1 MVNKVFRD
9 PLYGYVRVN
18 DEIIDELINTS
29 EFQRLRRIKQ
39 LCGVSMVFHM
49 ADHTRFSHSLGA
61 YELARE
67 VLEKVKDVDNELT
80 DYEKTVFLCSALL
93 HDIGHG
99 PYSHSFEKIFKI
111 NHEIM
116 TINIILGDT
125 SINKALKKYDARLPK
140 DIASVI
146 NHEHKFPLIEQ
157 LVSSQLDVDRMD
169 YLKRD
174 AYFTGAQFGDIDIEK
189 ILRGMLVKDKK
200 IVFKYNCV
208 PNIEDYLMS
217 RYHMYYQVYFHP
229 VSRCFEVMLEM
240 IYERW
245 YELIKIG
252 YPFKTDVSL
261 LIDVIDKKDVDT
273 YLKIDD
279 VYVNGCIQQFQYED
293 DPILKDLAFRL
304 FNRKLFNNI
313 DLKYASKE
321 QVAEVKK
328 YKDNP
333 KYYYKEDVVSKSAY
347 DYQIDEQI
355 NILVPGDKEVDLLH
369 FSPIVEALSKSSEYI
384 SKLIYYS
391 EI

>member
-1 MVNKVFRD
+1 MLTKVFRD

-18 DEIIDELINTS
+18 DEIIDELINS
-29 EFQRLRRIKQ
+29 KEFQRLRRIKQ

-67 VLEKVKDVDNELT
+67 VLEKVSDVKNELSS
-80 DYEKTVFLCSALL
+80 YEQIVFLCSALL

-111 NHEIM
+111 NHEQM

-125 SINKALKKYDARLPK
+125 DINKILKKYDPKLPN
-140 DIASVI
+140 DIASII
-146 NHEHKFPLIEQ
+146 NHEHKYPLIEQ

-169 YLKRD
+169 YLRRD

-189 ILRGMLVKDKK
+189 ILRGMLVRNGK
-200 IVFKYNCV
+200 ILYKYNSV

-240 IYERW
+240 IYDRW
-245 YELIKIG
+245 YELIKKG
-252 YPFKTDVSL
+252 YNFKADVSL
-261 LIDVIDKKDVDT
+261 LINVIDSKTVDS

-279 VYVNGCIQQFQYED
+279 FYVNGCIQQFQYEE
-293 DPILKDLAFRL
+293 DPVLKDLAYRL
-304 FNRKLFNNI
+304 FNRKLFNHI
-313 DLKYASKE
+313 DLKYATVE
-321 QVAEVKK
+321 QIKEVKS

-333 KYYYKEDVVSKSAY
+333 KYYYREDVVSKSAY
-347 DYQIDEQI
+347 DYKIDEQI
-355 NILVPGDKEVDLLH
+355 NILIPGDKEVDLLH
-369 FSPIVEALSKSSEYI
+369 FSPIVEAFSKSSEYI
-384 SKLIYYS
+384 STLIYYS

>member
-1 MVNKVFRD
+1 MLTKVFRD

-18 DEIIDELINTS
+18 DEIIDELINS
-29 EFQRLRRIKQ
+29 KEFQRLRRIKQ

-67 VLEKVKDVDNELT
+67 VLEKVSDVKQELSS
-80 DYEKTVFLCSALL
+80 YEQIVFLCSALL

-111 NHEIM
+111 NHEQM

-125 SINKALKKYDARLPK
+125 DINKILKKYDPKLPN
-140 DIASVI
+140 DIASII

-169 YLKRD
+169 YLRRD

-189 ILRGMLVKDKK
+189 ILRGMLVRNGK
-200 IVFKYNCV
+200 ILYKYNSV

-240 IYERW
+240 IYDRW
-245 YELIKIG
+245 YELIKTG
-252 YPFKTDVSL
+252 YSFKTDVSL
-261 LIDVIDKKDVDT
+261 LINVIDSKTVES

-279 VYVNGCIQQFQYED
+279 FYVNGCIQQFQYEE
-293 DPILKDLAFRL
+293 DPILKDLAYRL
-304 FNRKLFNNI
+304 FNRKLFNHI
-313 DLKYASKE
+313 DLKYATAE
-321 QVAEVKK
+321 QVKEVKK

-333 KYYYKEDVVSKSAY
+333 KYYYREDVVSKSAY
-347 DYQIDEQI
+347 DYTIDEQI

-369 FSPIVEALSKSSEYI
+369 FSPIVEAFSKSSEYI
-384 SKLIYYS
+384 STLIYYS

>member
-293 DPILKDLAFRL
+293 DPIIKDLAYRL
-304 FNRKLFNNI
+304 FNRKLFSHI
-313 DLKYASKE
+313 DLKYATDS
-321 QVAEVKK
+321 EVEKVK
-328 YKDNP
+328 QFKNNK

-355 NILVPGDKEVDLLH
+355 KILIPGDKEVDLLE
-369 FSPIVEALSKSSEYI
+369 FSPIVKAFSKSSKYT
-384 SKLIYYS
+384 SRLIYYS

>member
-1 MVNKVFRD
+1 MLSKVFRD

-18 DEIIDELINTS
+18 DEIIDELINCS
-29 EFQRLRRIKQ
+29 IFQRLRRIKQ

-49 ADHTRFSHSLGA
+49 ADHTRFSHSLGT

-67 VLEKVKDVDNELT
+67 VLEKVSDVKNELS
-80 DYEKTVFLCSALL
+80 DYEQIVFLCSALL

-111 NHEIM
+111 SHETM
-116 TINIILGDT
+116 TSNIILQDT
-125 SINKALKKYDARLPK
+125 EINRILKKYNAKLPE

-169 YLKRD
+169 YLRRD

-189 ILRGMLVKDKK
+189 ILRGMLVKDGK
-200 IVFKYNCV
+200 ILFKYNSV

-217 RYHMYYQVYFHP
+217 RYHMYYQVYYHP

-245 YELIKIG
+245 YELIKSG
-252 YPFKTDVSL
+252 YKFKTDVSL
-261 LIDVIDKKDVDT
+261 LINVIDTKTVESF
-273 YLKIDD
+273 LKIDD
-279 VYVNGCIQQFQYED
+279 FYVNGCIQQFQYED

-369 FSPIVEALSKSSEYI
+369 FSPIVEAFSKSSEYI

>member
-1 MVNKVFRD
+1 MLSKVFRD

-18 DEIIDELINTS
+18 EKIIDELINTT

-67 VLEKVKDVDNELT
+67 VIEKVTDVDNALN
-80 DYEKTVFLCSALL
+80 DYEKIVFLCSALL

-111 NHEIM
+111 SHETM
-116 TINIILGDT
+116 TVNIILGNT
-125 SINKALKKYDARLPK
+125 EINSVLKKYDAKLPK

-146 NHEHKFPLIEQ
+146 NHEHKYPLIEQ

-169 YLKRD
+169 YLRRD

-189 ILRGMLVKDKK
+189 ILRGMLVRNGK
-200 IVFKYNCV
+200 IMYKYNSV

-240 IYERW
+240 IYARW
-245 YELIKIG
+245 YELIKCG
-252 YPFKTDVSL
+252 YKFKTDVSL
-261 LIDVIDKKDVDT
+261 LINVIDTKTIDS

-279 VYVNGCIQQFQYED
+279 FYVNGCIQQFQYEND
-293 DPILKDLAFRL
+293 SILKDLAYRL
-304 FNRKLFNNI
+304 FNRKLFNHI
-313 DLKYASKE
+313 DLKYASEE
-321 QVAEVKK
+321 QINEVKL
-328 YKDNP
+328 YKNNP

-347 DYQIDEQI
+347 DYEIDEQI
-355 NILVPGDKEVDLLH
+355 NILIPGDKEVDLLH
-369 FSPIVEALSKSSEYI
+369 FSPIVKAFSKSSKYI

>member
-1 MVNKVFRD
+1 MLTKVFRD

-18 DEIIDELINTS
+18 DEIIDELINAK

-67 VLEKVKDVDNELT
+67 VLEKVSDVKNELSS
-80 DYEKTVFLCSALL
+80 YEQIVFLCSALL

-99 PYSHSFEKIFKI
+99 PYSHSFEKIFGI
-111 NHEIM
+111 NHEQM

-125 SINKALKKYDARLPK
+125 DINKILKKYDPKLPN
-140 DIASVI
+140 DIASII
-146 NHEHKFPLIEQ
+146 NHEHKYPLIEQ

-169 YLKRD
+169 YLRRD

-189 ILRGMLVKDKK
+189 ILRGMLVKNGK
-200 IVFKYNCV
+200 ILYKYNSV

-240 IYERW
+240 IYARW
-245 YELIKIG
+245 YELIKNG
-252 YPFKTDVSL
+252 YNFNSDVSL
-261 LIDVIDKKDVDT
+261 LINVIDSKTVDS

-279 VYVNGCIQQFQYED
+279 FYVNGCIQQFQYEN

-304 FNRKLFNNI
+304 FNRKLFSHI
-313 DLKYASKE
+313 DLKYAAEDQIK
-321 QVAEVKK
+321 EVKK
-328 YKDNP
+328 LKDN
-333 KYYYKEDVVSKSAY
+333 KNYYYKEDVVSKSAY
-347 DYQIDEQI
+347 DYTIDEQI
-355 NILVPGDKEVDLLH
+355 NILVPGDKVVDLLH
-369 FSPIVEALSKSSEYI
+369 FSPIVEAFSKSSEYI
-384 SKLIYYS
+384 STLIYYS

>member
-18 DEIIDELINTS
+18 DEIIDELINST

-67 VLEKVKDVDNELT
+67 VLEKVIDVKNALN

-93 HDIGHG
+93 HDVGHG

-111 NHEIM
+111 SHETM
-116 TINIILGDT
+116 TNNIILGD
-125 SINKALKKYDARLPK
+125 SHINKILTKYNPNLAS

-146 NHEHKFPLIEQ
+146 SHKHKFPLIEQ

-169 YLKRD
+169 YLRRD

-189 ILRGMLVKDKK
+189 ILRGMLVKNGK
-200 IVFKYNCV
+200 ILFKYNSV

-240 IYERW
+240 IYQRW
-245 YELIKIG
+245 YELIKSG
-252 YPFKTDVSL
+252 YQFRTDVSL
-261 LIDVIDKKDVDT
+261 LIDVIDKKTVDAF
-273 YLKIDD
+273 LKIDD
-279 VYVNGCIQQFQYED
+279 VYVNGCIQQFQYEKD
-293 DPILKDLAFRL
+293 RILSDLATRL
-304 FNRKLFNNI
+304 FNRKLFNHI
-313 DLKYASKE
+313 DLKYASDE
-321 QVAEVKK
+321 QVDEIKK
-328 YKDNP
+328 LKNND
-333 KYYYKEDVVSKSAY
+333 KYYYKEDVVAKSAY

-355 NILVPGDKEVDLLH
+355 KVLIPGDKEVDLLE
-369 FSPIVEALSKSSEYI
+369 FSPIVKAFSRSSKYT

>member
-1 MVNKVFRD
+1 MLTKVFRD

-18 DEIIDELINTS
+18 DEIIDELINAK

-67 VLEKVKDVDNELT
+67 VLEKVSDVKNELSS
-80 DYEKTVFLCSALL
+80 YEQIVFLCSALL

-99 PYSHSFEKIFKI
+99 PYSHSFEKIFGI
-111 NHEIM
+111 NHEQM

-125 SINKALKKYDARLPK
+125 DINKILKKYDPKLPN

-169 YLKRD
+169 YLRRD

-189 ILRGMLVKDKK
+189 ILRGMLVRNGK
-200 IVFKYNCV
+200 VCFKYNAV

-240 IYERW
+240 IYDRW
-245 YELIKIG
+245 YQLIKTG
-252 YPFKTDVSL
+252 YNFKTDVSL
-261 LIDVIDKKDVDT
+261 LINVIDSKTVDS

-279 VYVNGCIQQFQYED
+279 FYVNGCIQQFQYEE
-293 DPILKDLAFRL
+293 DPILKDLSYRL
-304 FNRKLFNNI
+304 FNRKLFNHI
-313 DLKYASKE
+313 DLKYATDE
-321 QVAEVKK
+321 QIKEVKS
-328 YKDNP
+328 YKDNK

-347 DYQIDEQI
+347 DYKIDEQI
-355 NILVPGDKEVDLLH
+355 NILIPGDKEVDLLH
-369 FSPIVEALSKSSEYI
+369 FSPIVEAFSKSSEYI
-384 SKLIYYS
+384 STLIYYS

>member
-1 MVNKVFRD
+1 MINKVFRD

-18 DEIIDELINTS
+18 DELIDELINST

-67 VLEKVKDVDNELT
+67 VLEKVSDVNNALA
-80 DYEKTVFLCSALL
+80 DYEKLVFLCSALL
-93 HDIGHG
+93 HDVGHG

-111 NHEIM
+111 NHEKM
-116 TINIILGDT
+116 TINIITGDT
-125 SINKALKKYDARLPK
+125 QINKILKKYDARLPH
-140 DIASVI
+140 DIKSVI

-169 YLKRD
+169 YLRRD

-189 ILRGMLVKDKK
+189 ILRGMLVRDGK
-200 IVFKYNCV
+200 ILFKYNSV

-240 IYERW
+240 IYDRW
-245 YELIKIG
+245 YELIKSG
-252 YPFKTDVSL
+252 YEFKTDVRL
-261 LIDVIDKKDVDT
+261 LVNVIDTKTIDS

-279 VYVNGCIQQFQYED
+279 FYVNGCIQQFQYEND
-293 DPILKDLAFRL
+293 LILSDLAKRL
-304 FNRKLFNNI
+304 FNRKLFNHI
-313 DLKYASKE
+313 DLKYASNE
-321 QVAEVKK
+321 QIEEIKK
-328 YKDNP
+328 YKNNP

-347 DYQIDEQI
+347 DYELDEQI
-355 NILVPGDKEVDLLH
+355 NILVPGDEEVDLLH
-369 FSPIVEALSKSSEYI
+369 FSPIVKAFSKSSKYI

>member
-1 MVNKVFRD
+1 MLSKVFRD

-18 DEIIDELINTS
+18 EEIIDELINST

-67 VLEKVKDVDNELT
+67 VLEKVSDVNNALD
-80 DYEKTVFLCSALL
+80 DYEKLVFLCSALL
-93 HDIGHG
+93 HDVGHG

-111 NHEIM
+111 NHEQM
-116 TINIILGDT
+116 TVNIITGDT
-125 SINKALKKYDARLPK
+125 QINKILKKYDARLPH
-140 DIASVI
+140 DITSVI
-146 NHEHKFPLIEQ
+146 NHEHKYPLIEQ

-169 YLKRD
+169 YLRRD

-189 ILRGMLVKDKK
+189 ILRGMLVRDGK
-200 IVFKYNCV
+200 ILFKYNSV

-240 IYERW
+240 IYDRW
-245 YELIKIG
+245 YELIKSG
-252 YPFKTDVSL
+252 YEFKTDVSL
-261 LIDVIDKKDVDT
+261 LVNVIDSKTIDS

-279 VYVNGCIQQFQYED
+279 FYVNGCIQQFQYEND
-293 DPILKDLAFRL
+293 KILSDLAKRL
-304 FNRKLFNNI
+304 FNRKLFNHL
-313 DLKYASKE
+313 DLKYASNE
-321 QVAEVKK
+321 QIEEVKK
-328 YKDNP
+328 YKNNP

-347 DYQIDEQI
+347 DYALDEQI
-355 NILVPGDKEVDLLH
+355 RILIPGDEEVDLLN
-369 FSPIVEALSKSSEYI
+369 FSPIVKAFSKSSKYI
-384 SKLIYYS
+384 SRLIYYN

>member
-18 DEIIDELINTS
+18 DEIIDELINST

-67 VLEKVKDVDNELT
+67 VLEKVIDVNNELN
-80 DYEKTVFLCSALL
+80 DYEKIVFLCSALL
-93 HDIGHG
+93 HDVGHG

-111 NHEIM
+111 SHETM
-116 TINIILGDT
+116 TNNIILGD
-125 SINKALKKYDARLPK
+125 SEINRILVKYNPNLPK

-146 NHEHKFPLIEQ
+146 SHEHKFPLIEQ

-169 YLKRD
+169 YLRRD

-189 ILRGMLVKDKK
+189 ILRGMLVKNGK
-200 IVFKYNCV
+200 ILFKYNSV

-240 IYERW
+240 IYQRW
-245 YELIKIG
+245 YELIKSG
-252 YPFKTDVSL
+252 YQFRTDVSL
-261 LIDVIDKKDVDT
+261 LIDVIDKKTIDA

-279 VYVNGCIQQFQYED
+279 VYVNGCIQQFQYEKD
-293 DPILKDLAFRL
+293 RILSDLATRL
-304 FNRKLFNNI
+304 FNRKLFNHI
-313 DLKYASKE
+313 DLKYASNE
-321 QVAEVKK
+321 QIEETKK
-328 YKDNP
+328 LKGND
-333 KYYYKEDVVSKSAY
+333 KYYYKEDVVAKSAY

-355 NILVPGDKEVDLLH
+355 KVLIPGDKEVDLLE
-369 FSPIVEALSKSSEYI
+369 FSPIVKAFSRSSKYT

>member
-18 DEIIDELINTS
+18 DEIIDKLINTV

-67 VLEKVKDVDNELT
+67 VLEKVKDVDNELS
-80 DYEKTVFLCSALL
+80 DYEKIVFLCSALL

-111 NHEIM
+111 HHEQM
-116 TINIILGDT
+116 TINIILGNT
-125 SINKALKKYDARLPK
+125 EINSVLKEFNPKLPF

-169 YLKRD
+169 YLRRD

-189 ILRGMLVKDKK
+189 ILRGMLVKDKR
-200 IVFKYNCV
+200 IVFKYNSV

-245 YELIKIG
+245 YELIKMG
-252 YPFKTDVSL
+252 YPFKTDVRL
-261 LIDVIDKKDVDT
+261 LIDVIDKKTVDS

-279 VYVNGCIQQFQYED
+279 FYVNGCIQQFQYEN
-293 DPILKDLAFRL
+293 DPIIKDLSYRL
-304 FNRKLFNNI
+304 FNRKLFSHI
-313 DLKYASKE
+313 DLKYATSEEIEKVKE
-321 QVAEVKK
+321 
-328 YKDNP
+328 YKNNN

-355 NILVPGDKEVDLLH
+355 QILIPGDKEVDLLE
-369 FSPIVEALSKSSEYI
+369 FSPIVKAFSKSSKYI

>member
-1 MVNKVFRD
+1 MLTKVFRD

-18 DEIIDELINTS
+18 DEIIDELINS
-29 EFQRLRRIKQ
+29 KEFQRLRRIKQ

-67 VLEKVKDVDNELT
+67 VLEKVSDVKQELSS
-80 DYEKTVFLCSALL
+80 YEQIVFLCSALL

-111 NHEIM
+111 NHEQM

-125 SINKALKKYDARLPK
+125 DINKILKKYNPKLPS

-146 NHEHKFPLIEQ
+146 NHEHRYPLIEQ

-169 YLKRD
+169 YLRRD

-189 ILRGMLVKDKK
+189 ILRGMLVRNGK
-200 IVFKYNCV
+200 ILYKYNSV

-240 IYERW
+240 IYDRW
-245 YELIKIG
+245 YELIKTG
-252 YPFKTDVSL
+252 YHFKTDVSL
-261 LIDVIDKKDVDT
+261 LINVIDSKTVES

-279 VYVNGCIQQFQYED
+279 FYVNGCIQQFQYEE
-293 DPILKDLAFRL
+293 DPILKDLAYRL
-304 FNRKLFNNI
+304 FNRKLFNHI
-313 DLKYASKE
+313 DLKYATAE
-321 QVAEVKK
+321 QVKEVKS

-333 KYYYKEDVVSKSAY
+333 KYYYREDVVSKSAY
-347 DYQIDEQI
+347 DYKIDEQI
-355 NILVPGDKEVDLLH
+355 NILIPGDKEVDLLH
-369 FSPIVEALSKSSEYI
+369 FSPIVEAFSKSSEYI
-384 SKLIYYS
+384 STLIYYS

>member
-18 DEIIDELINTS
+18 DEIIDELINST

-67 VLEKVKDVDNELT
+67 VLEKVIDVKNTLN

-93 HDIGHG
+93 HDVGHG

-111 NHEIM
+111 NHEKM
-116 TINIILGDT
+116 TTNIILGD
-125 SINKALKKYDARLPK
+125 SEINKILNKYNPNLAS
-140 DIASVI
+140 DISSVI
-146 NHEHKFPLIEQ
+146 SHEHKFPLIEQ

-169 YLKRD
+169 YLRRD

-189 ILRGMLVKDKK
+189 ILRGMLVRNGK
-200 IVFKYNCV
+200 IVFKYNSV

-240 IYERW
+240 IYQRW
-245 YELIKIG
+245 YELIKSG
-252 YPFKTDVSL
+252 YQFRTDVSL
-261 LIDVIDKKDVDT
+261 LIDVIDKKTIDA

-279 VYVNGCIQQFQYED
+279 VYVNGCIQQFQYEKD
-293 DPILKDLAFRL
+293 RILSDLATRL
-304 FNRKLFNNI
+304 FNRKLFNHI
-313 DLKYASKE
+313 DEKYSSVDQINEIKKLKNN
-321 QVAEVKK
+321 
-328 YKDNP
+328 KD
-333 KYYYKEDVVSKSAY
+333 YYYKEDVVHKSAY

-355 NILVPGDKEVDLLH
+355 KVLIPGDKEVDLLE
-369 FSPIVEALSKSSEYI
+369 FSPIVKAFSRSSKYT

>member
-18 DEIIDELINTS
+18 DEIIDELINST

-67 VLEKVKDVDNELT
+67 VLEKVIDVKNALN

-93 HDIGHG
+93 HDVGHG

-111 NHEIM
+111 SHETM
-116 TINIILGDT
+116 TNNIILGD
-125 SINKALKKYDARLPK
+125 SHINKILTKYNPNLAS

-146 NHEHKFPLIEQ
+146 SHKHKFPLIEQ

-169 YLKRD
+169 YLRRD

-189 ILRGMLVKDKK
+189 ILRGMLVKNGK
-200 IVFKYNCV
+200 ILFKYNSV

-240 IYERW
+240 IYQRW
-245 YELIKIG
+245 YELIKSG
-252 YPFKTDVSL
+252 YQFRADVSL
-261 LIDVIDKKDVDT
+261 LIDVIDKKTIDAF
-273 YLKIDD
+273 LKIDD
-279 VYVNGCIQQFQYED
+279 VYVNGCIQQFQYEKD
-293 DPILKDLAFRL
+293 RILSDLATRL
-304 FNRKLFNNI
+304 FNRKLFNHI
-313 DLKYASKE
+313 DLKYASDE
-321 QVAEVKK
+321 QVDEIKK
-328 YKDNP
+328 LKNND
-333 KYYYKEDVVSKSAY
+333 KYYYKEDVVAKSAY

-355 NILVPGDKEVDLLH
+355 KVLIPGDKEVDLLE
-369 FSPIVEALSKSSEYI
+369 FSPIVKAFSRSSKYT

>member
-1 MVNKVFRD
+1 MLSKVFRD

-18 DEIIDELINTS
+18 DEIIDELINS
-29 EFQRLRRIKQ
+29 KEFQRLRRIKQ

-67 VLEKVKDVDNELT
+67 VLEKVSDVKNELN
-80 DYEKTVFLCSALL
+80 DYEKIVFLCSALL

-99 PYSHSFEKIFKI
+99 PYSHSFEKIFGI
-111 NHEIM
+111 NHEVM

-125 SINKALKKYDARLPK
+125 DINKILKKYDARLPK
-140 DIASVI
+140 DIASII
-146 NHEHKFPLIEQ
+146 NHEHKYPLIEQ

-169 YLKRD
+169 YLRRD

-189 ILRGMLVKDKK
+189 ILRGMLVKDGK
-200 IVFKYNCV
+200 ILFKYNSV

-240 IYERW
+240 IYARW
-245 YELIKIG
+245 YELIKNG
-252 YPFKTDVSL
+252 YNFNTDVSL
-261 LIDVIDKKDVDT
+261 LINVIDSKTVDS

-279 VYVNGCIQQFQYED
+279 FYVNGCIQQFQYEN

-304 FNRKLFNNI
+304 FNRKLFSHI
-313 DLKYASKE
+313 DLKYASEDQIK
-321 QVAEVKK
+321 EVKK
-328 YKDNP
+328 LKDN
-333 KYYYKEDVVSKSAY
+333 KNYYYKEDVVSKSAY
-347 DYQIDEQI
+347 DYTIDEQI
-355 NILVPGDKEVDLLH
+355 NILVPGDKVVDLLH
-369 FSPIVEALSKSSEYI
+369 FSPIVEAFSKSSEYI
-384 SKLIYYS
+384 STLIYYS

>member
-18 DEIIDELINTS
+18 DEIIDKLINST

-67 VLEKVKDVDNELT
+67 VLEKVIDVKNTLN

-93 HDIGHG
+93 HDVGHG

-111 NHEIM
+111 NHEKM
-116 TINIILGDT
+116 TTNIILGD
-125 SINKALKKYDARLPK
+125 SEINKILNKYNPNLAS
-140 DIASVI
+140 DISSVI
-146 NHEHKFPLIEQ
+146 SHEHKFPLIEQ

-169 YLKRD
+169 YLRRD

-189 ILRGMLVKDKK
+189 ILRGMLVRNGK
-200 IVFKYNCV
+200 IVFKYNSV

-240 IYERW
+240 IYQRW
-245 YELIKIG
+245 YELIKSG
-252 YPFKTDVSL
+252 YQFRTDVSL
-261 LIDVIDKKDVDT
+261 LIDVIDKKTIDA

-279 VYVNGCIQQFQYED
+279 VYVNGCIQQFQYEKD
-293 DPILKDLAFRL
+293 RILSDLATRL
-304 FNRKLFNNI
+304 FNRKLFNHI
-313 DLKYASKE
+313 DEKYSSVDQINEIKKLKNN
-321 QVAEVKK
+321 
-328 YKDNP
+328 KD
-333 KYYYKEDVVSKSAY
+333 YYYKEDVVHKSAY

-355 NILVPGDKEVDLLH
+355 KVLIPGDKEVDLLE
-369 FSPIVEALSKSSEYI
+369 FSPIVKAFSRSSKYT

>member
-1 MVNKVFRD
+1 MLSKVFRD

-18 DEIIDELINTS
+18 DEIIDELINS
-29 EFQRLRRIKQ
+29 KEFQRLRRIKQ

-67 VLEKVKDVDNELT
+67 VLEKVSDVKNELN
-80 DYEKTVFLCSALL
+80 DYEKIVFLCSALL

-99 PYSHSFEKIFKI
+99 PYSHSFEKIFGI
-111 NHEIM
+111 NHEVM

-125 SINKALKKYDARLPK
+125 EINKILKKYDARLPK
-140 DIASVI
+140 DIASII
-146 NHEHKFPLIEQ
+146 NHEHKYPLIEQ

-169 YLKRD
+169 YLRRD

-189 ILRGMLVKDKK
+189 ILRGMLVKDGK
-200 IVFKYNCV
+200 ILFKYNSV

-240 IYERW
+240 IYARW
-245 YELIKIG
+245 YELIKNG
-252 YPFKTDVSL
+252 YNFNTDVSL
-261 LIDVIDKKDVDT
+261 LINVIDSKTVDS

-279 VYVNGCIQQFQYED
+279 FYVNGCIQQFQYEN

-304 FNRKLFNNI
+304 FNRKLFSHI
-313 DLKYASKE
+313 DLKYASEE
-321 QVAEVKK
+321 QIREVKK
-328 YKDNP
+328 LKDN
-333 KYYYKEDVVSKSAY
+333 KNYYYKEDVVSKSAY
-347 DYQIDEQI
+347 DYTIDEQI
-355 NILVPGDKEVDLLH
+355 NILVPGDKVVDLLH
-369 FSPIVEALSKSSEYI
+369 FSPIVEAFSKSSEYI
-384 SKLIYYS
+384 STLIYYS

>member
-1 MVNKVFRD
+1 MLSKVFRD

-18 DEIIDELINTS
+18 DEIIDELINCS
-29 EFQRLRRIKQ
+29 IFQRLRRIKQ

-49 ADHTRFSHSLGA
+49 ADHTRFSHSLGT

-67 VLEKVKDVDNELT
+67 VLEKVNDVNDSLS
-80 DYEKTVFLCSALL
+80 DYEKKVFLCSALL
-93 HDIGHG
+93 HDVGHG

-111 NHEIM
+111 NHEVM
-116 TINIILGDT
+116 TSNIILEDT
-125 SINKALKKYDARLPK
+125 EINRILKKYDPKLPE

-169 YLKRD
+169 YLRRD

-189 ILRGMLVKDKK
+189 ILRGMLVRNGK
-200 IVFKYNCV
+200 ILFKYNSV

-217 RYHMYYQVYFHP
+217 RYHMYYQVYYHP

-240 IYERW
+240 IYARW
-245 YELIKIG
+245 YELIKMG

-261 LIDVIDKKDVDT
+261 LIDVIDKKTVDS

-279 VYVNGCIQQFQYED
+279 VYVNGCIQQFQYET
-293 DPILKDLAFRL
+293 DPIISDLSFRL
-304 FNRKLFNNI
+304 FNRKLFSHI
-313 DLKYASKE
+313 DLKYAT
-321 QVAEVKK
+321 AEEVEKVKD
-328 YKDNP
+328 YKNNK

-355 NILVPGDKEVDLLH
+355 KILIPGDKEVDLLE
-369 FSPIVEALSKSSEYI
+369 FSPIVKAFSKSSKYT
-384 SKLIYYS
+384 SRLIYYS

>member
-18 DEIIDELINTS
+18 DEIIDELINS
-29 EFQRLRRIKQ
+29 LEFQRLRRIKQ

-49 ADHTRFSHSLGA
+49 ADHTRFSHSLGC

-67 VLEKVKDVDNELT
+67 VLEKVIDVKNALN

-93 HDIGHG
+93 HDVGHG

-111 NHEIM
+111 SHETM
-116 TINIILGDT
+116 TNNIILGD
-125 SINKALKKYDARLPK
+125 SHINKILTKYNPNLAS

-146 NHEHKFPLIEQ
+146 SHKHKFPLIEQ

-169 YLKRD
+169 YLRRD

-189 ILRGMLVKDKK
+189 ILRGMLVKNGK
-200 IVFKYNCV
+200 ILFKYNSV

-240 IYERW
+240 IYQRW
-245 YELIKIG
+245 YELIKSG
-252 YPFKTDVSL
+252 YQFRTDVSL
-261 LIDVIDKKDVDT
+261 LIDVIDKKTVEAF
-273 YLKIDD
+273 LKIDD
-279 VYVNGCIQQFQYED
+279 VYVNGCIQQFQYEKD
-293 DPILKDLAFRL
+293 KILSDLATRL
-304 FNRKLFNNI
+304 FNRKLFNHI
-313 DLKYASKE
+313 DLKYASDE
-321 QVAEVKK
+321 QVDEIKK
-328 YKDNP
+328 LKNND
-333 KYYYKEDVVSKSAY
+333 KYYYKEDVVAKSAY

-355 NILVPGDKEVDLLH
+355 KVLIPGDKEVDLLE
-369 FSPIVEALSKSSEYI
+369 FSPIVKAFSRSSKYT

>member
-18 DEIIDELINTS
+18 DEIIDDLINS
-29 EFQRLRRIKQ
+29 SIFQRLRRIKQ
-39 LCGVSMVFHM
+39 LCGVSIVFHM

-67 VLEKVKDVDNELT
+67 VLEKVKDVNNALT

-111 NHEIM
+111 NHEVM
-116 TINIILGDT
+116 TVNIILQDT
-125 SINKALKKYDARLPK
+125 EINNILKKYNPKLPK

-169 YLKRD
+169 YLRRD

-189 ILRGMLVKDKK
+189 ILRGMLVKNGK
-200 IVFKYNCV
+200 VCFKYNAV

-229 VSRCFEVMLEM
+229 ASRCFEVILEM

-245 YELIKIG
+245 YELIKKG

-261 LIDVIDKKDVDT
+261 LINVIDKKDVDS
-273 YLKIDD
+273 YLKVDD

-293 DPILKDLAFRL
+293 DKILSDLSYRL
-304 FNRKLFNNI
+304 FNRKLFDHI
-313 DLKYASKE
+313 DFKYATAE
-321 QVAEVKK
+321 QIENVKK
-328 YKDNP
+328 LENNP

-347 DYQIDEQI
+347 DYTIDEQI
-355 NILVPGDKEVDLLH
+355 KIVVPGDKEVDLLE
-369 FSPIVEALSKSSEYI
+369 FSPIVKAFSRSSEYI
-384 SKLIYYS
+384 SRLIYYS

>member
-1 MVNKVFRD
+1 MLSKVFRD

-18 DEIIDELINTS
+18 DEIIDELINS
-29 EFQRLRRIKQ
+29 VEFQRLRRIKQ

-67 VLEKVKDVDNELT
+67 VLEKVSDVKKALT
-80 DYEKTVFLCSALL
+80 DYEQIIFLCSALL

-111 NHEIM
+111 SHETM
-116 TINIILGDT
+116 TVNIILGDT
-125 SINKALKKYDARLPK
+125 EINKILKKYNPKLPE
-140 DIASVI
+140 DISSVI
-146 NHEHKFPLIEQ
+146 DHLHKFPLIEQ

-169 YLKRD
+169 YLRRD

-189 ILRGMLVKDKK
+189 ILRGMLVKNGK
-200 IVFKYNCV
+200 IEFKYNSV

-240 IYERW
+240 IYARW
-245 YELIKIG
+245 YELIKSG
-252 YPFKTDVSL
+252 YQFKTDVSL
-261 LIDVIDKKDVDT
+261 LINVIDDKTTDS

-279 VYVNGCIQQFQYED
+279 FYVNGCIQQFQYES
-293 DPILKDLAFRL
+293 DPILRDLSFRL
-304 FNRKLFNNI
+304 FNRKLFSHI
-313 DLKYASKE
+313 DLKFATPE
-321 QVAEVKK
+321 QVSEIKALKNNK
-328 YKDNP
+328 

-355 NILVPGDKEVDLLH
+355 TILIPGDKEVDLLEY
-369 FSPIVEALSKSSEYI
+369 SPIVKAFSKSSKYT

>member
-1 MVNKVFRD
+1 MLSKVFRD

-18 DEIIDELINTS
+18 EKIIDELINS
-29 EFQRLRRIKQ
+29 IEFQRLRRIKQ

-67 VLEKVKDVDNELT
+67 VLEKVSDVNSALD
-80 DYEKTVFLCSALL
+80 DYQKIVFLCSALL

-99 PYSHSFEKIFKI
+99 PYSHSFEKIFNI
-111 NHEIM
+111 SHETM
-116 TINIILGDT
+116 TINIILGNT
-125 SINKALKKYDARLPK
+125 EINKILNKYDARLPK

-169 YLKRD
+169 YLRRD

-189 ILRGMLVKDKK
+189 ILRGMLVKNGK
-200 IVFKYNCV
+200 ILYKYNSV

-240 IYERW
+240 IYDRW
-245 YELIKIG
+245 YELIKKG
-252 YPFKTDVSL
+252 YKFKTDVSL
-261 LIDVIDKKDVDT
+261 LINVIDSKAVDS

-279 VYVNGCIQQFQYED
+279 FYVNGCIQQFQYEND
-293 DPILKDLAFRL
+293 KILKDLAYRL
-304 FNRKLFNNI
+304 LNRKLFNHI
-313 DLKYASKE
+313 DLKYASNE
-321 QVAEVKK
+321 QIDEIKK

-333 KYYYKEDVVSKSAY
+333 NYYYKEDVVSKSAY
-347 DYQIDEQI
+347 DYTLDEQI
-355 NILVPGDKEVDLLH
+355 NILIPGDKEVDLLH
-369 FSPIVEALSKSSEYI
+369 FSPIVEAFSKSSEYI
-384 SKLIYYS
+384 SRLIYYS